1 MIKLTKFIAATG
13 GVLNLQLHS
22 DNSRLAVMLPHN
34 TSLEIWDINMVTRL
48 HRFTLTPDATF
59 MVWRKDFLLV
69 APLYSGVIQIFNTS
83 YSNYEESGNLVGK
96 FRKIDALATYENLV
110 ATAEDK
116 QVRLWKISP
125 ASTLMSWTA
134 TKTAITSIYMNDTMI
149 GNERKQ
155 SSGNNSM
162 SLLYSDGICGW
173 NSQDLGSLLP
183 PSSVNLCVS
192 SEED

>member
-1 MIKLTKFIAATG
+1 
-13 GVLNLQLHS
+13 
-22 DNSRLAVMLPHN
+22 
-34 TSLEIWDINMVTRL
+34 
-48 HRFTLTPDATF
+48 

-125 ASTLMSWTA
+125 PSSLMSWTA
-134 TKTAITSIYMNDTMI
+134 TKTAITSIYLNDTMI
-149 GNERKQ
+149 GNDSPQ
-155 SSGNNSM
+155 VILST
-162 SLLYSDGICGW
+162 L
-173 NSQDLGSLLP
+173 
-183 PSSVNLCVS
+183 
-192 SEED
+192 

>member
-22 DNSRLAVMLPHN
+22 DNTRLGVMLPHN

-48 HRFTLTPDATF
+48 HRFSLTPDATY

-69 APLYSGVIQIFNTS
+69 APLYSGVIQIFSTS

-96 FRKIDALATYENLV
+96 FRKIEALATFENLV

-116 QVRLWKISP
+116 QVR
-125 ASTLMSWTA
+125 
-134 TKTAITSIYMNDTMI
+134 
-149 GNERKQ
+149 
-155 SSGNNSM
+155 
-162 SLLYSDGICGW
+162 
-173 NSQDLGSLLP
+173 
-183 PSSVNLCVS
+183 
-192 SEED
+192 